1 MELFKAHNQWKT
13 RPADER
19 FSNLIEMHMMV
30 LAYRDAAADASVPY
44 SQVRVEAQGDDI
56 ALVGKTG
63 VPARLT
69 HWSMG
74 QLSSR
79 AGAPASYLREL
90 PTTLAAQNLN
100 YGLKEPGE
108 YRDDTANLLFH
119 KNGSLVLRSCTSD
132 KYSRIWNSDVTGR
145 LCKLQEA
152 NPNWQNPKAFKIIEP
167 GKDGGWPA
175 KLGGLEPSGLYA
187 SDHDM
192 FAFLVDE
199 SKTLAGSPQGLN
211 RGFFV
216 WNSEVGASSFGV
228 MTFLYD
234 RVCGNNIVW
243 GASNVSEIRIRHV
256 GNADYRAFN
265 QLSVELKR
273 YANSSASET
282 EAQITKARNF
292 ILGKTKDE
300 CLDALMLHINKG
312 KLTDLNRGKITDAL
326 LLAERR
332 EDRYGNPRSLWAAI
346 GGLTEN
352 SQALPHADARL
363 KIDRAAGKLLK
374 IAF

>member
-79 AGAPASYLREL
+79 AG
-90 PTTLAAQNLN
+90 
-100 YGLKEPGE
+100 
-108 YRDDTANLLFH
+108 
-119 KNGSLVLRSCTSD
+119 
-132 KYSRIWNSDVTGR
+132 
-145 LCKLQEA
+145 
-152 NPNWQNPKAFKIIEP
+152 
-167 GKDGGWPA
+167 
-175 KLGGLEPSGLYA
+175 
-187 SDHDM
+187 
-192 FAFLVDE
+192 
-199 SKTLAGSPQGLN
+199 
-211 RGFFV
+211 
-216 WNSEVGASSFGV
+216 
-228 MTFLYD
+228 
-234 RVCGNNIVW
+234 
-243 GASNVSEIRIRHV
+243 
-256 GNADYRAFN
+256 
-265 QLSVELKR
+265 
-273 YANSSASET
+273 
-282 EAQITKARNF
+282 
-292 ILGKTKDE
+292 
-300 CLDALMLHINKG
+300 
-312 KLTDLNRGKITDAL
+312 
-326 LLAERR
+326 
-332 EDRYGNPRSLWAAI
+332 
-346 GGLTEN
+346 GLTEN